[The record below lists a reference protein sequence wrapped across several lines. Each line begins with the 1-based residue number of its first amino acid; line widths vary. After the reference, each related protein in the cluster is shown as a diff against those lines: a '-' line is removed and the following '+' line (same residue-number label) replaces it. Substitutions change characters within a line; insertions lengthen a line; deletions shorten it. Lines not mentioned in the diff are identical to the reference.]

1 MKSADTC
8 KFEQAVPVPRA
19 GCGQVQSGG
28 CRRLRQQALPLCAR
42 CGALHERARQGQ
54 GRRVILQGLHGGLQ
68 CLHHPR
74 PRFLR
79 GPQGAAPPTTP
90 NPKPQT
96 PNPKPQTPNPKL
108 LHLPTSRANAS
119 CALTRRSGCA
129 QRCATSHANATTKAR
144 VPRQQNPELPAT
156 QLRTTKQ
163 KAQTCN
169 N

>member
-1 MKSADTC
+1 LNRQFLFRAPDVGKFKAEVADAFVNKRCPSARVVAHCMSVQDKDKEDASFYRGFMEDC
-8 KFEQAVPVPRA
+8 NACIILGLDSFEARK
-19 GCGQVQSGG
+19 VQ
-28 CRRLRQQALPLCAR
+28 LR
-42 CGALHERARQGQ
+42 
-54 GRRVILQGLHGGLQ
+54 
-68 CLHHPR
+68 
-74 PRFLR
+74 
-79 GPQGAAPPTTP
+79 PQ
-90 NPKPQT
+90 
-96 PNPKPQTPNPKL
+96 PQTPNPKL